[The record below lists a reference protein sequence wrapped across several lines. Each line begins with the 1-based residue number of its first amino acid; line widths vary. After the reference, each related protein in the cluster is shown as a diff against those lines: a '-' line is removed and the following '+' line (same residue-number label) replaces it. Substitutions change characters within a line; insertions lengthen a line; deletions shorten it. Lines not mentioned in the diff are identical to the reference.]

1 MSRRRYRQSDR
12 RRAHTLSTASA
23 CPTRTVAGD
32 HRYVPVSTVYYWL
45 SQEGVVRSRSQAFRL
60 RARRLRERTW
70 LEALRLRQE
79 GMTYEDIARRLGV
92 RRRQT
97 VAQYIRQA
105 ERLLALNPTHDEM
118 E

>member
-12 RRAHTLSTASA
+12 RRVLDLYRLGM
-23 CPTRTVAGD
+23 PYRMVAEMTGI
-32 HRYVPVSTVYYWL
+32 PVSTVYYWL